1 VTTLQLIHRGSKD
14 RQRKANPKP
23 FPVLQEVHSAYIDF
37 DPSGV
42 TLVTTLA
49 GLVFVIEKQPIRL
62 QFGTYSV
69 KKQ

>member
-1 VTTLQLIHRGSKD
+1 M
-14 RQRKANPKP
+14 
-23 FPVLQEVHSAYIDF
+23 
-37 DPSGV
+37 
-42 TLVTTLA
+42 LVTTLA